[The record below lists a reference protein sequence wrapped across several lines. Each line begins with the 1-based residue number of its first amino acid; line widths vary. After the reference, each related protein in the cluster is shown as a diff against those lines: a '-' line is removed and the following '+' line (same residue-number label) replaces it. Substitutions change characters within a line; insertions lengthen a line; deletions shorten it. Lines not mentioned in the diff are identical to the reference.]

1 MRPARQRA
9 RPKEP
14 RIIRVHPAFVNRRR
28 RIAAP
33 VPGCRSKSLIYG
45 CISGYTSAHHRRRSH
60 SMSGPEVT
68 RKAPQERS
76 TTVGGRGFGWRLLKS
91 TSVVSFMTLLS
102 RILGLVRDVV
112 FARMFGAT
120 IIMDAFIVANR
131 IPNMLRRFFAE
142 GAFSQ
147 GFVPVMARYR
157 EGHDHEDARAF
168 VDAVAGTLGL
178 ILFVITLAGVIAAPL
193 LVVVVAPGFIGD
205 DGRFDLATAMLR
217 FTFPYLFFVSLTAF
231 AGGVLNT
238 YGKFGAPAFTPV
250 ILNIV
255 LIGGALWLAP
265 AMAEP
270 GMALAYAVFVAG
282 IVQLLFQIPFLAR
295 VHAIPRPRWRP
306 RHEGVRRVITLM
318 MPAIFGSSVAQINV
332 LLGGIIAS
340 LLGVGKISLLYYSDR
355 LMEFPLGLFGIA
367 LATVTL
373 PYLSRQA
380 ANRSM
385 REFSHTVDWS
395 MRLVVLI
402 ATPAAI
408 GLMVLAEPLVVTI
421 FYGGVFTATDVELAA
436 LSLQAFSVGLVGFS
450 FVKILAPAY
459 FAREDTK
466 TPVRIGLIAL
476 AVNFGLSV
484 ALTYFL
490 TRAGYAAT
498 HAGLALAISVA
509 AVVNAWLL
517 HRGLI
522 REAVIEHSTGWWPFL
537 LRVVAG
543 NAAIVAILWTFGKP
557 LSWWLEA
564 GVFARTSFLALEVL
578 AGATGYF
585 LILAALGMRPSQ
597 LRHHSG

>member
-1 MRPARQRA
+1 MSEGQPPENALPEDA
-9 RPKEP
+9 DS
-14 RIIRVHPAFVNRRR
+14 A
-28 RIAAP
+28 
-33 VPGCRSKSLIYG
+33 
-45 CISGYTSAHHRRRSH
+45 SGRH
-60 SMSGPEVT
+60 
-68 RKAPQERS
+68 
-76 TTVGGRGFGWRLLKS
+76 FGLRLLKS

-120 IIMDAFIVANR
+120 IVMDAFIVANR

-157 EGHDHEDARAF
+157 EQNDHGRSREF

-178 ILFVITLAGVIAAPL
+178 LLFGLTLVGVLAAPL
-193 LVVVVAPGFIGD
+193 LVLVVAPGFVGE

-250 ILNIV
+250 ILNVV
-255 LIGGALWLAP
+255 LIASALWLAP
-265 AMAEP
+265 QLAEP
-270 GMALAYAVFVAG
+270 GMALAYGVFIAG
-282 IVQLLFQIPFLAR
+282 AVQLLFQLPFLGKI
-295 VHAIPRPRWRP
+295 HAIPRPKWRP
-306 RHEGVRRVITLM
+306 GHEGVRRVGQLM
-318 MPAIFGSSVAQINV
+318 LPAIFGSSVAQINV

-380 ANRSM
+380 ANESM
-385 REFSHTVDWS
+385 DHFAETVDWS

-402 ATPAAI
+402 ATPAAV
-408 GLMVLAEPLVVTI
+408 GLIVLAEPLVATI
-421 FYGGVFTATDVELAA
+421 FYGGVFTAFDVEMAA
-436 LSLQAFSVGLVGFS
+436 LSLQAFAAGLIGFS

-476 AVNFGLSV
+476 AVNFVLSV
-484 ALTYFL
+484 LLAWWLTSI
-490 TRAGYAAT
+490 GYAGT

-509 AVVNAWLL
+509 AIVNAWLL
-517 HRGLI
+517 YRGL
-522 REAVIEHSTGWWPFL
+522 RRDGVVRRASGWAAFL
-537 LRVVAG
+537 VRVAIANVAMT
-543 NAAIVAILWTFGKP
+543 AAIVWLDRP
-557 LSWWLEA
+557 LAWWLENSVWDRSLWLA
-564 GVFARTSFLALEVL
+564 VVVSGGVIVYFGAL
-578 AGATGYF
+578 
-585 LILAALGMRPSQ
+585 LAAGGRPSQ
-597 LRHHSG
+597 LRHGAE